1 MSNPLWHDSGTWIA
15 IGVSVLTLAMA
26 VAMRWVFI
34 KILRAPPPD
43 ERKEESGNE

>member
-1 MSNPLWHDSGTWIA
+1 MSPLWRDSGTWIA

-26 VAMRWVFI
+26 VAMRWVFV

-43 ERKEESGNE
+43 DEREEETDHE

>member
-1 MSNPLWHDSGTWIA
+1 MNPLWYDAGTWIA

-26 VAMRWVFI
+26 VAMRWVFV

-43 ERKEESGNE
+43 ENKEEPSHE